1 MKEMMSILSTR
12 IYLIKVLMQNIFSN
26 LRQLRDMYGA
36 IPSPGNLQTC
46 DMLDNAIHCANTMYR
61 YFDSLTDLISYIR
74 EGFVNNPS
82 DPDVFTSFTFF
93 NKAMQEYNE
102 TEAEKIYDEL
112 VENMDY
118 DRYEGET
125 VGFGERLYKTSLIN
139 PLPPG
144 KFRKTARFMYKY
156 KKLPDVDDIKERRK
170 TMKQKLQKQLRVGDK
185 ARNAKDIHAV
195 SV

>member
-1 MKEMMSILSTR
+1 MK
-12 IYLIKVLMQNIFSN
+12 
-26 LRQLRDMYGA
+26 
-36 IPSPGNLQTC
+36 
-46 DMLDNAIHCANTMYR
+46 
-61 YFDSLTDLISYIR
+61 
-74 EGFVNNPS
+74 
-82 DPDVFTSFTFF
+82 
-93 NKAMQEYNE
+93 EYNE

-125 VGFGERLYKTSLIN
+125 IGFGERLYKTSFQN

-156 KKLPDVDDIKERRK
+156 KKLQDVDDIKERRK
-170 TMKQKLQKQLRVGDK
+170 TMKQKLQKQLRIGDK
-185 ARNAKDIHAV
+185 ARNAKDIRAV